1 MVTSVAR
8 ATRPLDGGA
17 PLRLGRLLAAVGG
30 NAPADWR
37 ALFGYDLPEGVL
49 IVGGLRVTVESSLPI
64 KSLCLDCALCSCAS
78 PCQSLSLGLAGL
90 GAPSSLGLLATIY
103 LSRKTH
109 EADREVGRLGSHRTG
124 ALLVGGEGW
133 WLLAHGG
140 EEEEEHWLRA

>member
-8 ATRPLDGGA
+8 ATRPLEGGA

-49 IVGGLRVTVESSLPI
+49 IVGGLVNVEASLPS
-64 KSLCLDCALCSCAS
+64 KASCAWTVLCAPVS
-78 PCQSLSLGLAGL
+78 CIYFSLSLRL
-90 GAPSSLGLLATIY
+90 GAPSSLGLLATIFY
-103 LSRKTH
+103 QEKTH